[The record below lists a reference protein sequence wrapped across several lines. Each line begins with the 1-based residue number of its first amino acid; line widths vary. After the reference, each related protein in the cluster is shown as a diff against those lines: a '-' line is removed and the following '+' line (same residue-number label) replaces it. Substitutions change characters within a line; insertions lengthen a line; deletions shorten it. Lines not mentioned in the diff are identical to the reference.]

1 VLEEEISP
9 ILGLTFMEIVEAVA
23 IIGTVIGISTT
34 IITVQQHLS
43 QKKATSVTVSM
54 SLLKRFEDKDF
65 RDVSDFLALGKI
77 PHDGWDRDNELL
89 KLMNYFEDMG
99 LYSDEGV
106 LKIKHIIQMHRDT
119 LRLIKEN
126 EHTQKLLK
134 EHREKD
140 PDFYYIFLTK
150 LLKKV

>member
-1 VLEEEISP
+1 MLEAEISP
-9 ILGLTFMEIVEAVA
+9 ILGLTLLELVEAVA
-23 IIGTVIGISTT
+23 IIGTVIGISTV
-34 IITVQQHLS
+34 IIAVQQHLS

-54 SLLKRFEDKDF
+54 NLLKRFEDKDF

-77 PHDGWDRDNELL
+77 SSEGWARDDELL

-99 LYSDEGV
+99 LYSKEGV

-119 LRLIKEN
+119 LRLIRDN
-126 EHTQKLLK
+126 EHTKRLLK

-140 PDFYYIFLTK
+140 PEFYYIFLTK